1 MEKYGTY
8 RIYKNK
14 KTGEIQRLSEAEL
27 KEKDLEKTAELNEDW
42 EELEEDPD
50 DRR

>member
-27 KEKDLEKTAELNEDW
+27 KKKIWKKPQNSMKTGKS
-42 EELEEDPD
+42 
-50 DRR
+50 